1 MRTDAAVI
9 HAIDLILL
17 LSDVDRKKAGN
28 VAKSVELAAALGISE
43 SFVRDILSKLSK
55 KDILYGI
62 RGKSG
67 GFVIKKTLEE
77 ITVREVIDALLTE
90 DTDFLLNANTFYS
103 RTELS
108 SAYLRIFSKSIS
120 KILDTSLE
128 SVLRT
133 GVS

>member
-1 MRTDAAVI
+1 LRTDAAVI